1 MGIFKFKQFSV
12 EDGRCAMKIGT
23 DAVLLGAWTCLDG
36 ISAIVDAGC
45 GSGVISLM
53 VAQRSHDNTKN
64 HSGGY

>member
-36 ISAIVDAGC
+36 ISGRVDG
-45 GSGVISLM
+45 GWGNGV
-53 VAQRSHDNTKN
+53 T
-64 HSGGY
+64 